1 LSYAYNFKYRENKY
15 RIAARAVVIFSL
27 LFLAADY
34 IYKTYNGIQ
43 FHTRGRCILYRNL
56 PEWGFVLFENVFELG
71 VVTVSGIFISAVTEK
86 IFSRYKKWF
95 PKNPFTAFAYASLFP
110 MCGCSAVFFISG
122 MRSRLDTKTIITF
135 VLASPLLSPYLVF
148 LSLSLIG
155 LKYTVLR
162 IISAFLI
169 TIITGFIIELFEKN
183 NNAEKPDFTRIISG
197 GKNCEV
203 KIDDIFIR
211 TLMFFKKITPYLL
224 FSSVVNIILYY
235 YKPLQ
240 GFELSSYLGNV
251 PGILSMMLLGL
262 PMYLCN
268 GAEIIFLQ
276 PLIYYAELPLGT
288 AIAFSITSTSVC
300 FTSAAVSFK
309 ILGKKLTLLMIASVF
324 TLTFI
329 IGILINLFINN

>member
-1 LSYAYNFKYRENKY
+1 MSYAYNLKHRDNKY
-15 RIAARAVVIFSL
+15 RIAARAIIIFSL

-43 FHTRGRCILYRNL
+43 SHTRGRCILYRNL

-71 VVTVSGIFISAVTEK
+71 VVTVSGIFVSAVAEK
-86 IFSRYKKWF
+86 MFARYKKWF

-110 MCGCSAVFFISG
+110 ICGCSSVFFISG
-122 MRSRLDTKTIITF
+122 MRTRLDTKTIITF
-135 VLASPLLSPYLVF
+135 VLASPLLSPYLIF

-169 TIITGFIIELFEKN
+169 TVITGFIIEFYERNKN
-183 NNAEKPDFTRIISG
+183 ADKLDFSQILSG
-197 GKNCEV
+197 KKNCEV
-203 KIDDIFIR
+203 KVEDIYIR
-211 TLMFFKKITPYLL
+211 TIMFFTKILPYLL
-224 FSSVVNIILYY
+224 ISSAINIVLYY

-240 GFELSSYLGNV
+240 QFEISSYLGNV

-268 GAEIIFLQ
+268 GAEIIFIQ
-276 PLIYYAELPLGT
+276 PLINYAGLPLGT

-324 TLTFI
+324 ILTFI
-329 IGILINLFINN
+329 TGILINYLIK

>member
-1 LSYAYNFKYRENKY
+1 MSYAFILKDREKIY
-15 RIAARAVVIFSL
+15 RIASRAVIYFSL
-27 LFLAADY
+27 LFLTADY
-34 IYKTYNGIQ
+34 IYKTYYGIQ

-71 VVTVSGIFISAVTEK
+71 VVTVSGIFFSAVTEK

-110 MCGCSAVFFISG
+110 MCGCGAVFFISG

-135 VLASPLLSPYLVF
+135 VLASPLLSPYLIF

-155 LKYTVLR
+155 IKYSVFR

-169 TIITGFIIELFEKN
+169 TVITGFIIEYYERYKN
-183 NNAEKPDFTRIISG
+183 LDKPDFTRILSG
-197 GKNCEV
+197 KMNCEV
-203 KIDDIFIR
+203 KIDDVFLR
-211 TLMFFKKITPYLL
+211 TLMFFKKIMPYLL
-224 FSSVVNIILYY
+224 ISSSFNIILYY

-240 GFELSSYLGNV
+240 QFEISSYLGNV

-268 GAEIIFLQ
+268 GAEIIFIQ
-276 PLIYYAELPLGT
+276 PLINYTGLPLGT

-324 TLTFI
+324 ILTFI
-329 IGILINLFINN
+329 TGILINHLIK